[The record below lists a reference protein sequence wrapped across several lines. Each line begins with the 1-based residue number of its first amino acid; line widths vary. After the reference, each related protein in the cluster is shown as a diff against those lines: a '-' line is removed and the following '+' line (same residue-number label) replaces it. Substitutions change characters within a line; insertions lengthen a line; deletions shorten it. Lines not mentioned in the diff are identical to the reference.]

1 MTTKQINALK
11 GVVILAKERCLSKKN
26 WLDLDD
32 SNSIKIVEK
41 LIAEK
46 SNSTIAQDAEQERLR
61 ARNRNW

>member
-11 GVVILAKERCLSKKN
+11 SVVILAKERCLSKKN

-32 SNSIKIVEK
+32 SNSIKIVEE

-46 SNSTIAQDAEQERLR
+46 GDSTIAQDAEEERLR
-61 ARNRNW
+61 ARIRNW